1 MTQSMPNIELPKA
14 EENKIILSETPATVA
29 ASLLVE
35 RHNEKTA
42 DDLDME
48 ITSLKLKRNMEDY
61 KMQRDM
67 SQKKN
72 AIEVNHQMMF
82 FKNTYIEHISKMF
95 SPSNKHMKAVLLQAS
110 SNGQNSLDI
119 QIGAYRTRKILK
131 LKKQHEMEKVGKTEE
146 IKPPAFVYLPLLD
159 LENNPFVEQTEEI
172 KHTQIALMKAF
183 ANIEEHKGSS
193 HVNSVLN
200 YILNR
205 VHSNVHELWIPLGIK
220 MTKSYDSFLIFKK
233 SKVCFNFKW

>member
-1 MTQSMPNIELPKA
+1 MSKSMAELPRA
-14 EENKIILSETPATVA
+14 EENQIVVLETPATVA
-29 ASLLVE
+29 ANVLVE
-35 RHNEKTA
+35 TLNHKTA

-48 ITSLKLKRNMEDY
+48 ITSLKLKRNMEDF
-61 KMQRDM
+61 KMQKDM

-72 AIEVNHQMMF
+72 AIEVNHQLMF
-82 FKNTYIEHISKMF
+82 FKNTYIEHLSKMF

-119 QIGAYRTRKILK
+119 QVGSYRTRKILK
-131 LKKQHEMEKVGKTEE
+131 LKKEHEMEKLGKTEE
-146 IKPPAFVYLPLLD
+146 IKAPAFVYLPFMD
-159 LENNPFVEQTEEI
+159 LENNPFVEQTSEV
-172 KHTQIALMKAF
+172 KHTQIALLKAF

-193 HVNSVLN
+193 HVNSIMN

-205 VHSNVHELWIPLGIK
+205 VHTNVHELWIPLGIK

-233 SKVCFNFKW
+233 SKICFTFKW